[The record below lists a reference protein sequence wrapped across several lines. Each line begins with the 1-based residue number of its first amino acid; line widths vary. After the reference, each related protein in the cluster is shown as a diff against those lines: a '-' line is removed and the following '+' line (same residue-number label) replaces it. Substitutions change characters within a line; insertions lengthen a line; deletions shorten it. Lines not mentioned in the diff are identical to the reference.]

1 MAVTRITMPGAD
13 GERHL
18 VMIED
23 VTERKALQ
31 DQLYVVQRLDAVGQ
45 LTGGIAHDFNNLLT
59 VIIGSSEALAEELD
73 NPDQR
78 ELADLIL
85 DTAERAGELTRHLLA
100 FARRQPLS
108 PRAFDVNQLLDGSEA
123 LIRRTL
129 GANLQFSI
137 EKTPDIRLAFADRS
151 QTEAAILNL
160 CLNARDAMPDGGR
173 LTISTGNAIFDDD
186 FVRSHSGA
194 RAGEFIVVRVSD
206 TGTGIAAEVVRH
218 IFEPFFTTKEA
229 GRGTGLGLSMVYGF
243 TKQSQGY
250 IDVQTEEGKGATFS
264 LYLPVGQAQD
274 RVARATAKSAAQRG
288 SETVLLVEDDDLVR
302 QHVGIQLRGL
312 GYQIVEAENGP
323 RALAILEKRSDIALL
338 FTDVMMPG
346 GMNGRQLAE
355 RATAAWPRL
364 RVLFSSGYSNEM
376 LMENGRL
383 IDGVALLAKPYS
395 RRQLAD
401 KVREALDRPI

>member
-13 GERHL
+13 GERFL
-18 VMIED
+18 IMIED
-23 VTERKALQ
+23 FTERKALQ
-31 DQLYVVQRLDAVGQ
+31 EQLYVVQRLDAVGQ

-73 NPDQR
+73 NPEER

-108 PRAFDVNQLLDGSEA
+108 PRAFDVNQLLDNSEP

-129 GANLQFSI
+129 GANLRFSI
-137 EKTPDIRLAFADRS
+137 ERNPDVRLAFADRG

-160 CLNARDAMPDGGR
+160 CLNARDAMPNGGR
-173 LTISTGNAIFDDD
+173 LTISTTNATLSDD
-186 FVRSHSGA
+186 FVRSHSAA
-194 RAGEFIVVRVSD
+194 RAGEYVVVRVSD
-206 TGTGIAAEVVRH
+206 TGTGIPADVVGH

-243 TKQSQGY
+243 IKQSQGY
-250 IDVQTEEGKGATFS
+250 IDLQTEEGKGATFS
-264 LYLPVGQAQD
+264 LYLPVGHAQD
-274 RVARATAKSAAQRG
+274 AAAEPAKKSAARRG
-288 SETVLLVEDDDLVR
+288 TETILLVEDDDLVR
-302 QHVGIQLRGL
+302 QHVGIQLKGL
-312 GYQIVEAENGP
+312 GYRIIEAEDGP
-323 RALAILEKRSDIALL
+323 RALVVLEQRRDIALL

-346 GMNGRQLAE
+346 GMNGRELAE
-355 RATAAWPRL
+355 RATATWPQL

-383 IDGVALLAKPYS
+383 IDGVALLPKPYS

-401 KVREALDRPI
+401 KVREALDGTA